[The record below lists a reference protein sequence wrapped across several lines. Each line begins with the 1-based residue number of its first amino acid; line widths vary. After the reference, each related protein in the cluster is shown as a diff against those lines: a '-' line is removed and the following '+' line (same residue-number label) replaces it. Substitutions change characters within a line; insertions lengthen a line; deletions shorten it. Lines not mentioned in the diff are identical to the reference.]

1 MGGALHDT
9 KIANSLGTAFES
21 RLWHS
26 LVATS
31 IDAIIVID
39 RYGSI
44 MAYNPAAEAMFGH
57 AAQHMLGQSVN
68 RLMNEPDRQHHDLC
82 LERYRQTRE
91 AHIIGQRREVKGLRA
106 NGTTFPMELSVNEVL
121 AGDEQVFIG
130 TIRDV
135 SARRAAEQELVMS
148 KQRLADAQRIAK
160 LGHWDWNILTNELRW
175 SDEIYRIFGLGV
187 GEFEATY
194 PAFLDR
200 VHPEDR
206 PLLEAAVA
214 KAIAGDAQYSIDHRI
229 VMPNGEVRYVHET
242 AEVTIEGGRQ
252 ARMLGTVQD
261 ITERKLA
268 EQAIQKALDEKEVL
282 FKEVH
287 HRVKNN
293 LQIIAGILTLQKA
306 FVKDQATTAVLES
319 TEHRVRAMALVH
331 ERLYSTN
338 ELKQVDIAAYL
349 HELVDRLVVTMVADP
364 ASLRLTKDFEPSL
377 VDLDTAVPCGLIVN
391 ELMTNTLK
399 YGFTAGRGVVE
410 MSLRQT
416 DENLELRFEDHG
428 PGYAGSLDD
437 LDSSPGLGLRLV
449 RILGHQLRGRFEIRS
464 AGGFKFVLRW
474 PKKGIV

>member
-1 MGGALHDT
+1 MPPEVAPDT
-9 KIANSLGTAFES
+9 TAFES

-26 LVATS
+26 LLESSV
-31 IDAIIVID
+31 DAIVVID
-39 RYGSI
+39 ESGHI
-44 MAYNPAAEAMFGH
+44 LAFNPAAEAMFGH
-57 AAQHMLGQSVN
+57 ASPRVIGQNVN
-68 RLMNEPDRQHHDLC
+68 LLMPEPDHGRHDGYLS
-82 LERYRQTRE
+82 RYKETGVK
-91 AHIIGQRREVKGLRA
+91 HIMAYRREVRGRRA
-106 NGTTFPMELSVNEVL
+106 DGSTFPMELSVNEV
-121 AGDEQVFIG
+121 AGGRARVFIG

-135 SARRAAEQELVMS
+135 SANRKAEQELMMS

-160 LGHWDWNILTNELRW
+160 LGHWDWNILTNELQW
-175 SDEIYRIFGLGV
+175 SDEIYRIFGLTV

-206 PLLEAAVA
+206 PLVEAAVA
-214 KAIAGDAQYSIDHRI
+214 GAIAGKGRYGIDHRI
-229 VMPNGEVRYVHET
+229 VMPNGEVRYVHES

-268 EQAIQKALDEKEVL
+268 EQAIRAALDEKEVL

-306 FVKDQATTAVLES
+306 IVADQATTAVLES

-349 HELVDRLVVTMVADP
+349 HELVDRLTVTMMADP
-364 ASLRLTKDFEPSL
+364 GRLQVTKDFAPL
-377 VDLDTAVPCGLIVN
+377 VVDLDTAVPCGLIVN

-399 YGFTAGRGVVE
+399 YGLVEGRGVIE
-410 MSLRQT
+410 LSLRRT
-416 DENLELRFEDHG
+416 GENVELRFEDHG
-428 PGYAGSLDD
+428 PGYTGNLDE
-437 LDSSPGLGLRLV
+437 LEASPGLGLRLV

-474 PKKGIV
+474 PKKEVA